1 VIKQKQGL
9 QAGRGSVIR
18 KAVPWLGSVLLGV
31 LIVAQWQDII
41 RYLKIRQMSLGQGR
55 PQVVPAA
62 GRTAYPQNPA
72 SSAPDG
78 TGEFDSASR
87 GGPAPS

>member
-1 VIKQKQGL
+1 M
-9 QAGRGSVIR
+9 IR
-18 KAVPWLGSVLLGV
+18 KAVPWLGSVFLGV
-31 LIVAQWQDII
+31 LIAGQWQDII
-41 RYLKIRQMSLGQGR
+41 RYVKIRQMSLGQGH

-78 TGEFDSASR
+78 TGEFDSPSR
-87 GGPAPS
+87 GGPAPPG

>member
-1 VIKQKQGL
+1 
-9 QAGRGSVIR
+9 VIR
-18 KAVPWLGSVLLGV
+18 DSVLSLVPMLLGV
-31 LIVAQWQDII
+31 LIVRQWQDIT
-41 RYLKIRQMSLGQGR
+41 RHMKIRQMSLGQGR

-87 GGPAPS
+87 GGPAPPG